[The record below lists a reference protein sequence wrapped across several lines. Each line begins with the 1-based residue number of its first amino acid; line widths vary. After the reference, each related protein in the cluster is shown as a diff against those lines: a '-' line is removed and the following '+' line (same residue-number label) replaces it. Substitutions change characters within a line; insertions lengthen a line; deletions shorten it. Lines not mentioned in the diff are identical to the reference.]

1 MSHTIYQS
9 ADVDGVS
16 VFYREAG
23 PPDRPVILLLHGFP
37 SSSRMWEPLLT
48 RLADDFH
55 LIAPDYPGFGHSDA
69 PDPSGFAYTF
79 DHLAEIIGRFTEQL
93 GLGRYTLFMQDY
105 GGPIGF
111 RLATA
116 HPARVRATIVQ
127 NAVAHDDGLGPLW
140 DTRRAFWADRPAHE
154 AALRETS
161 SRPPPPGSAT
171 SAPVRSRSSTT
182 RTCGPTS
189 SRSSAGRASTT
200 SRPTCSTTT
209 APTSPATRPG
219 SNGCART
226 GRRCWWR
233 GAATARPS

>member
-1 MSHTIYQS
+1 MNHTVYQR

-23 PPDRPVILLLHGFP
+23 PPDAPAILLLHGFP

-48 RLADDFH
+48 RLADAFH

-69 PDPSGFAYTF
+69 PDPAGFAYTF

-116 HPARVRATIVQ
+116 HPRGR
-127 NAVAHDDGLGPLW
+127 
-140 DTRRAFWADRPAHE
+140 
-154 AALRETS
+154 
-161 SRPPPPGSAT
+161 
-171 SAPVRSRSSTT
+171 T
-182 RTCGPTS
+182 RTAVGYAQGVLGGP
-189 SRSSAGRASTT
+189 R
-200 SRPTCSTTT
+200 RP
-209 APTSPATRPG
+209 
-219 SNGCART
+219 
-226 GRRCWWR
+226 
-233 GAATARPS
+233 